1 MNANVSLV
9 VCHDANALC
18 GYVMNANVSLVVC
31 HDANAPLWVCRDANV
46 LMVHAMMRMQ
56 PCRYAMMQM
65 PF

>member
-1 MNANVSLV
+1 MFMY
-9 VCHDANALC
+9 VCHDVNAPLWVC
-18 GYVMNANVSLVVC
+18 RDANV
-31 HDANAPLWVCRDANV
+31 PLWVCRDANV